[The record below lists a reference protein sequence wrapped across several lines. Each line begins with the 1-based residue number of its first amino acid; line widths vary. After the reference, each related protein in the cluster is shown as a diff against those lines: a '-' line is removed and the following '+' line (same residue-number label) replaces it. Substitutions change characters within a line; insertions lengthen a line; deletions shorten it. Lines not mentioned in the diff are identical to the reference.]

1 MTGGEHSLLISNS
14 YICRSDIPCFYYDI
28 DTYKILNMKE
38 RKQDY
43 LPSPMDLSSVKLPE
57 SLLQLSEL
65 IAENVHEVW
74 AKSRMD
80 EGWTYGEKRDDMLK
94 THPCLIPY
102 NELPEEEKA
111 YDRNTAMNTL
121 KLVKKLGFK
130 IEKED

>member
-1 MTGGEHSLLISNS
+1 
-14 YICRSDIPCFYYDI
+14 
-28 DTYKILNMKE
+28 MKE
-38 RKQDY
+38 SKQDY
-43 LPSPMDLSSVKLPE
+43 IPSPMDLSSVELPE

-80 EGWTYGEKRDDMLK
+80 EGWTFGEKRDDVLK
-94 THPCLIPY
+94 KHPCLKPY
-102 NELPEEEKA
+102 RELPEVEKA

-121 KLVKKLGFK
+121 KLVKKLGFL

>member
-1 MTGGEHSLLISNS
+1 
-14 YICRSDIPCFYYDI
+14 
-28 DTYKILNMKE
+28 MKE

-43 LPSPMDLSSVKLPE
+43 LPSPMDLSSVELPE

-94 THPCLIPY
+94 KHPCLIPY
-102 NELPEEEKA
+102 NELPEKEKA

-130 IEKED
+130 IEKEDW